1 MKKSEWKIKADK
13 TRISVAR
20 VRIKSKATIT
30 KKEFKQFLKS
40 WNQLNREHHDMTKS
54 LSRILRLCAQR
65 FTAYNG
71 QRQVLLSA
79 LESLYQATFRY
90 HSLRHEVE
98 KTKGRIRG
106 K

>member
-1 MKKSEWKIKADK
+1 MKHGKD
-13 TRISVAR
+13 RISIAKIR
-20 VRIKSKATIT
+20 VKDKKTIT
-30 KKEFKQFLKS
+30 KAEFRRFIKDWSK
-40 WNQLNREHHDMTKS
+40 LNKEHHDMTKS

-90 HSLRHEVE
+90 HSLRKEVE
-98 KTKGRIRG
+98 NTKVRVRG